1 MFGFPLEVITMIL
14 STIGGAYVRLKSDA
28 RADLAEERRARA
40 GVMEAARSFQNPS
53 ANWMR
58 RFITMSF
65 IGMAFVILLAPLFG
79 LPTVVPVEVTS
90 GFKILI
96 FDFTTT
102 VTEYITLEGM
112 VTPEY
117 LPFTMMSIVG
127 FYFGNSMAKR

>member
-1 MFGFPLEVITMIL
+1 MLGLPMEVITMLI
-14 STIGGAYVRLKSDA
+14 STVGGAYIRMKTDSQ
-28 RADLAEERRARA
+28 ADLAAERLARA
-40 GVMEAARSFQNPS
+40 GAVKEAREFQTPS

-65 IGMAFVILLAPLFG
+65 IGMAFIILLAPLFN

-90 GFKILI
+90 GFKFL
-96 FDFTTT
+96 FLDFTDT
-102 VTEYITLEGM
+102 VTEYVTLEGM

-117 LPFTMMSIVG
+117 LPFTIMSIVG

>member
-1 MFGFPLEVITMIL
+1 MLGLPMEVITMLI
-14 STIGGAYVRLKSDA
+14 STVGGAYIRMKTDSQ
-28 RADLAEERRARA
+28 ADLAAERLARA
-40 GVMEAARSFQNPS
+40 GVVKEAREFQTPS

-65 IGMAFVILLAPLFG
+65 IGMAFIILLAPLFN

-90 GFKILI
+90 GFKFL
-96 FDFTTT
+96 FLDFTDT
-102 VTEYITLEGM
+102 VTEYVTLEGM

-117 LPFTMMSIVG
+117 LPFTIMSIVG